1 MKRPFF
7 PELSSDTR
15 LSCLPGETF
24 LVSALPVQKTAK
36 GSDRTWLVFLRARL
50 RLLRWKGV
58 SSPCNRSRRGTL
70 KCQSVITVDTKRAL
84 IVAHGLHEFRT

>member
-7 PELSSDTR
+7 PVLSSDTR

-24 LVSALPVQKTAK
+24 LVSALTVQKKAEGT
-36 GSDRTWLVFLRARL
+36 DRTRLVFLRARL
-50 RLLRWKGV
+50 RLLRRKGV

>member
-7 PELSSDTR
+7 PVLSSDTR

-24 LVSALPVQKTAK
+24 LVSALTVQKKAEGT
-36 GSDRTWLVFLRARL
+36 DRTWLVFLRARL
-50 RLLRWKGV
+50 RLLRRKGV